1 MTLCALGSI
10 ALAHI
15 LAPSHSPRSSS
26 AASMLWHI
34 VSYSRPG
41 RITSNASAQDSLVKK
56 LAWCAQGS
64 GDLVRLVPLHT
75 LGDSITPD
83 STPQPPQQSPPGDSL
98 LRCSS
103 NAVWWT
109 LDQLAFVGPDGCLQI
124 VCVPSGESLMCV
136 DTHYFLPGQSFLLN
150 PLSTCVGWSHAPR
163 QIPEC
168 MTQAPLLR

>member
-10 ALAHI
+10 ALARI
-15 LAPSHSPRSSS
+15 LAPSHSPHSSS
-26 AASMLWHI
+26 VASMLWHI
-34 VSYSRPG
+34 AHYTLVHQAPG

-136 DTHYFLPGQSFLLN
+136 DTHNFLPGQSFLLVL
-150 PLSTCVGWSHAPR
+150 LSTCFGWSHAYI
-163 QIPEC
+163 QIPE
-168 MTQAPLLR
+168 